1 MDFLIE
7 NGSLLMD
14 LAFQVVG
21 VFAVIA
27 SLTPNE
33 NDNKW
38 IDAILKAFNTIGFNV
53 GKARNA

>member
-7 NGSLLMD
+7 NGTVLLD

-21 VFAVIA
+21 FFAIVA
-27 SLTPNE
+27 SMTPNE

-38 IDAILKAFNTIGFNV
+38 VDAILKAFNTIGFNV
-53 GKARNA
+53 GKARNV

>member
-1 MDFLIE
+1 MDFIID

-53 GKARNA
+53 GKARNE

>member
-7 NGSLLMD
+7 NGPLLMD